1 MIRNHALAHA
11 SCSVLKGNYMAFK
24 QSVSRWPLS
33 NLSDAQIK
41 EIYNI
46 GITGVEMPPV
56 EEYDKWREA
65 GFVIA
70 TIAGHKSLQDG
81 LNKTENHS
89 RIADELRANLEVA
102 KKYQIPNLICFS
114 GNRNSKSEE
123 EGAANTIEGLRLV
136 AKDAEDAGVNL
147 IMELLNSKVDHA
159 DYQCDRTPWGVEV
172 VKAVNSP
179 RVKLLYDIYHMQ
191 IMEGDLIRTIR
202 ENIEHIAHF
211 HTAGNPGRKDL
222 DDHQEIYYP
231 AVARAIHETEYSGW
245 VGHEFSPK
253 GDALEALRQ
262 AHAMLNV

>member
-1 MIRNHALAHA
+1 
-11 SCSVLKGNYMAFK
+11 MAFK

-33 NLSDAQIK
+33 NLTDAQIK

-70 TIAGHKSLQDG
+70 TIAGHNSLEDG

-114 GNRNSKSEE
+114 GNRNGKSEE
-123 EGAANTIEGLRLV
+123 EGAANTVAGLKLV
-136 AKDAEDAGVNL
+136 AQDAEAAGVNL
-147 IMELLNSKVDHA
+147 IVELLNSKVDHK
-159 DYQCDRTPWGVEV
+159 DYQCDHTTWGVQV
-172 VKAVNSP
+172 VEAVNSP

-191 IMEGDLIRTIR
+191 IMEGDLIRNIR
-202 ENIEHIAHF
+202 DNIAHIAHF
-211 HTAGNPGRKDL
+211 HTAGNPGRNDL
-222 DDHQEIYYP
+222 DDQQEIYYP
-231 AVARAIHETEYSGW
+231 AVARAIHETGFDGW
-245 VGHEFSPK
+245 VGHEFGPK

-262 AHAMLNV
+262 AYEQCSVK